1 MKIYSIIQQQQN
13 DVEEIIISTIYEEVM
28 ASSEKDHWIAVMDS
42 EVKEHHQQ
50 KLFTWVSRPKE
61 VRILWGK

>member
-13 DVEEIIISTIYEEVM
+13 DIEEIIIPTIYKETM
-28 ASSEKDHWIAVMDS
+28 TSSEKDHWIVIMNS

-50 KLFTWVSRPKE
+50 KLFT
-61 VRILWGK
+61 